1 MPTKPLSVE
10 NVNFADPAEV
20 DAFLEQVITS
30 GMGFRRI
37 IATAR
42 NGHRRRAARRGQ
54 EHYLLPASMLI
65 SVNGRVSMELSA
77 FKHAYDRSPRNPFR
91 NRVPAEH

>member
-30 GMGFRRI
+30 GMGRVRSD
-37 IATAR
+37 IAELQAKRLMDGEGKLLNAELPPDMRFGAR
-42 NGHRRRAARRGQ
+42 EKLPSSAR
-54 EHYLLPASMLI
+54 L
-65 SVNGRVSMELSA
+65 
-77 FKHAYDRSPRNPFR
+77 K
-91 NRVPAEH
+91 

>member
-30 GMGFRRI
+30 GMGRVRSD
-37 IATAR
+37 IAELQAKR
-42 NGHRRRAARRGQ
+42 LMDGEGK
-54 EHYLLPASMLI
+54 LLNA
-65 SVNGRVSMELSA
+65 ELPPDMRDGS
-77 FKHAYDRSPRNPFR
+77 DRDFGG
-91 NRVPAEH
+91 